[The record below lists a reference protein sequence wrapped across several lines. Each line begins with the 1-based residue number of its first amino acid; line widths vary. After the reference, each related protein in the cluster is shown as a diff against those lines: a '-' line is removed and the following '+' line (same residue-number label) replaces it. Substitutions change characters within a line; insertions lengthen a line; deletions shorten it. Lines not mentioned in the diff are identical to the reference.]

1 MSSDTPTFGPY
12 RLDKLLGRG
21 GMGEVYR
28 AFDTEH
34 HRTVAVKR
42 LAPHLADDP
51 EFQLRFGREARTAA
65 GLRSPHVI
73 PIHRFGEIH
82 DQLYI
87 DMRFVEGGDLHDLVQ
102 ASGGLA
108 LDRAVAM
115 LEQVAHA
122 LDDAHANGLVHRD
135 VKPSNI
141 LLDRGVTDF
150 CYLGDFGITR
160 AAATSTTSSNSLTRT
175 GALLGSLA
183 YMAPEQFD
191 GAMSKRSDVY
201 SLTCVFFEMI
211 TGFRPYAGE
220 GLPALMHSHMN
231 IAPPRPSARNAATRI
246 FDELVATGMAKDA
259 ALRFAS
265 AGELAL
271 AARSA
276 LDVHRATATVTP
288 ATRPPVTPQTPP
300 GGAVATDP
308 TLDPAAEGMSPVG
321 AATPP
326 PEHIGASEQAE
337 LEARPADD
345 TGDTPDNGDTAGAG
359 QTANTPN
366 TPNTPNTSDT
376 SDTSDTPGDPI
387 GGDRRRLPPL
397 AVVIAVLTVIA
408 GTWALTLASDA
419 DEDRNLTAGAAP
431 TPATTAVSTTASPTS
446 AAGPPLPAAA
456 GPVLTEAVFT
466 GRSSGNE
473 LTLAVGVKDGRAAG
487 YLCDGRT
494 VEAWLEGTLTG
505 DQLSLHGRNA
515 DTGVTATV
523 DQRSLLGMVTV
534 AGTVRPFSAQIATGP
549 AGLFESR
556 RTVEGITTRIGWIVL
571 PDGTQ
576 VGIRNNGG
584 ERSPAP
590 PLDPITLSAVEDGK
604 PLPVKRLSGAS
615 TVLST

>member
-1 MSSDTPTFGPY
+1 MSSDAPTFGPY
-12 RLDKLLGRG
+12 RMDKLLGRG

-51 EFQLRFGREARTAA
+51 EFQLRFGREARLAA

-73 PIHRFGEIH
+73 PIHRYGEIH

-108 LDRAVAM
+108 LDRAVTM

-141 LLDRGVTDF
+141 LLDHGVTDF

-160 AAATSTTSSNSLTRT
+160 AAATSTSSNSLTRT

-191 GAMSKRSDVY
+191 GAMTKRSDVY

-211 TGFRPYAGE
+211 TGHRPYAGE
-220 GLPALMHSHMN
+220 GLPALMHSHMD
-231 IAPPRPSARNAATRI
+231 IPPPRPSASNPAAAI

-259 ALRFAS
+259 TSRYAT
-265 AGELAL
+265 AGELARG
-271 AARSA
+271 ARSA
-276 LDVHRATATVTP
+276 LHAGGSTPTISSVREAPAPEFPAYAARATGHTAASQGPDRVPDGSPEPT
-288 ATRPPVTPQTPP
+288 TPQLPDAP
-300 GGAVATDP
+300 
-308 TLDPAAEGMSPVG
+308 
-321 AATPP
+321 
-326 PEHIGASEQAE
+326 EQAE
-337 LEARPADD
+337 ADVRASD
-345 TGDTPDNGDTAGAG
+345 DIKATPETV
-359 QTANTPN
+359 
-366 TPNTPNTSDT
+366 SLR
-376 SDTSDTPGDPI
+376 
-387 GGDRRRLPPL
+387 DRRRLLPV
-397 AVVIAVLTVIA
+397 AVVIAVLAVITGTGLLAFGRDSSDRIDTPAA
-408 GTWALTLASDA
+408 GT
-419 DEDRNLTAGAAP
+419 AP
-431 TPATTAVSTTASPTS
+431 TPSATALPPSAAPALVPSPTS
-446 AAGPPLPAAA
+446 SAAA
-456 GPVLTEAVFT
+456 GPTLTEAVFT

-473 LTLAVGVKDGRAAG
+473 LTVAVGVKDGRAAG
-487 YLCDGRT
+487 YLCDGNK
-494 VEAWLEGTLTG
+494 VEAWLEGTLSG

-515 DTGVTATV
+515 DTGITATV
-523 DQRSLLGMVTV
+523 GQRSLLGNVT
-534 AGTVRPFSAQIATGP
+534 AGGTVRAFAAQIAVG
-549 AGLFESR
+549 AEGLYENR
-556 RTVEGITTRIGWIVL
+556 RKVEGITTRIGWIVL

-584 ERSPAP
+584 ERSAAP
-590 PLDPITLSAVEDGK
+590 PLDPITLQSVDDGQ
-604 PLPVKRLSGAS
+604 PIRADRLTGTSI
-615 TVLST
+615 VLGP